1 MAKIQYQ
8 NKETLNSQPSIAAK
22 NKVTSDDMNEI
33 KQVVNVNDDNV
44 GDLSNLNTIDKSN
57 MVNAVNEV
65 NSKNI
70 ISVYLSANTDVSN
83 NGKVPFDLST
93 SVGSKLTFDST
104 NKEIIIG
111 DGVTKVK
118 VDLTLGVRY
127 SATNSQYYGMVLQV
141 NGSEPSTADKV
152 LEARCQ
158 KTLGQAITAGSGTK
172 IIPVTSG
179 DKLSCKIISGA
190 TCPCTPTTF
199 FNVEVVE

>member
-1 MAKIQYQ
+1 MAVNLINSSDIEVEQTGQDIQL
-8 NKETLNSQPSIAAK
+8 K
-22 NKVTSDDMNEI
+22 TSTPISTIEGNI
-33 KQVVNVNDDNV
+33 
-44 GDLSNLNTIDKSN
+44 GDLDLLTTTDKSSV
-57 MVNAVNEV
+57 VNAVNEV
-65 NSKNI
+65 NEKNI
-70 ISVYLSANTDVSN
+70 ISIYLSANTDVSN

-104 NKEIIIG
+104 NREIIIG

-127 SATNSQYYGMVLQV
+127 SATNSQYYGMILQV
-141 NGSEPSTADKV
+141 NGSEPSTADKA

-172 IIPVTSG
+172 VIPVTSG

-190 TCPCTPTTF
+190 TCPCTPATF
-199 FNVEVVE
+199 LSVEVIE

>member
-1 MAKIQYQ
+1 MAVNLINSSDIEVEQTGQDIQL
-8 NKETLNSQPSIAAK
+8 K
-22 NKVTSDDMNEI
+22 TSTPISTIEGNI
-33 KQVVNVNDDNV
+33 
-44 GDLSNLNTIDKSN
+44 GDLDLLTTTDKSSV
-57 MVNAVNEV
+57 VNAVNEV
-65 NSKNI
+65 NEKNI
-70 ISVYLSANTDVSN
+70 ISIYLSANTDVSN

-104 NKEIIIG
+104 NREIIIG

-127 SATNSQYYGMVLQV
+127 SATNSQYYGMILQV

-158 KTLGQAITAGSGTK
+158 KTLGQAITIGSGTK
-172 IIPVTSG
+172 VIPVTSG

-190 TCPCTPTTF
+190 TCPCTPATF
-199 FNVEVVE
+199 LSVEVIE